1 MPDAA
6 SLEPG
11 QLAAY
16 FALMEVGGLLQHA
29 VEQQLREEGGLSYI
43 QFQILAV
50 LGDGAED
57 AEGADGQQRMT
68 DVADR
73 LVHSRSGLT
82 YQIAQLAQA
91 GWVAKASSPDDE
103 RSVMVSLTPEGR
115 SLLDRVMAGH
125 VQVVQ
130 RFLLDPLSSE
140 DVTYLG
146 DVLGRVRAHMRS
158 VPPRSAAPR
167 RKPRGGRSVL

>member
-1 MPDAA
+1 MSDAA
-6 SLEPG
+6 PLDPG

-16 FALMEVGGLLQHA
+16 FALMEVGGLLGHA

-50 LGDGAED
+50 LGEN
-57 AEGADGQQRMT
+57 AEGRQRMT

-82 YQIAQLAQA
+82 YQVGQLAEI
-91 GWVAKASSPDDE
+91 GLVAKAPSPDDE
-103 RSVMVSLTPEGR
+103 RSVIVSITPEGR
-115 SLLDRVMAGH
+115 ALLDRVMAGH

-130 RFLLDPLSSE
+130 QLLFEPLSDE
-140 DVTYLG
+140 DVAELC
-146 DVLGRVRAHMRS
+146 DVLGRVREHMRTI
-158 VPPRSAAPR
+158 PPRSAAPR
-167 RKPRGGRSVL
+167 RRKS

>member
-6 SLEPG
+6 PLEPG

-29 VEQQLREEGGLSYI
+29 VEQQLRDEGGLSYI

-50 LGDGAED
+50 LS
-57 AEGADGQQRMT
+57 EGADGPQRMT

-82 YQIAQLAQA
+82 YQIAQLAEA
-91 GWVAKASSPDDE
+91 GWVAKTSSPDDE

-115 SLLDRVMAGH
+115 TLLDRVMAGH

-140 DVTYLG
+140 DVASLG

-167 RKPRGGRSVL
+167 RKPRSHL

>member
-1 MPDAA
+1 MSDDA
-6 SLEPG
+6 SLAPG

-16 FALMEVGGLLQHA
+16 FALMEVGSLLQHA
-29 VEQQLREEGGLSYI
+29 VDQQLREEGGLSYI

-50 LGDGAED
+50 LGED
-57 AEGADGQQRMT
+57 AEGRRRMT

-82 YQIAQLAQA
+82 YQVAQLAEA
-91 GWVAKASSPDDE
+91 GLVAKTPSPDDE
-103 RSVMVSLTPEGR
+103 RSVTVSLTDEGR
-115 SLLDRVMAGH
+115 ALLGRVMTGH

-130 RFLLDPLSSE
+130 RLLMAPLSGE
-140 DVTYLG
+140 DVAALG
-146 DVLGRVRAHMRS
+146 DVLGRVRDHMRT

-167 RKPRGGRSVL
+167 RKRGQPPVRR

>member
-1 MPDAA
+1 MTDAA
-6 SLEPG
+6 PLDPG

-16 FALMEVGGLLQHA
+16 FALMEVGNLLQHA

-50 LGDGAED
+50 LGEN
-57 AEGADGQQRMT
+57 AEGRQRMT

-82 YQIAQLAQA
+82 YQVGLLAES
-91 GWVAKASSPDDE
+91 GLVAKAPSPDDE
-103 RSVMVSLTPEGR
+103 RSVIVSITLQGR
-115 SLLDRVMAGH
+115 ALLDRVMAGH
-125 VQVVQ
+125 VQIVQ
-130 RFLLDPLSSE
+130 QFLFEPLSDE
-140 DVTYLG
+140 DVAGLR
-146 DVLGRVRAHMRS
+146 DVLGRVREHMRT

-167 RKPRGGRSVL
+167 RKRG

>member
-6 SLEPG
+6 PLQPE

-16 FALMEVGGLLQHA
+16 FALMEVGSLLQHA
-29 VEQQLREEGGLSYI
+29 VEQQLRDEGGLSYI

-50 LGDGAED
+50 LGED
-57 AEGADGQQRMT
+57 AEGRQRMT

-82 YQIAQLAQA
+82 YQVSQLSDA
-91 GWVAKASSPDDE
+91 GLVAKGSSPQDE
-103 RSVMVSLTPEGR
+103 RSVVVALTAKGR
-115 SLLDRVMAGH
+115 DLLGRVMPGH
-125 VQVVQ
+125 IEVVQ
-130 RFLLDPLSSE
+130 GLLFASLSTE
-140 DVTYLG
+140 DVAELT
-146 DVLGRVRAHMRS
+146 DVLGRVRAHMRT

-167 RKPRGGRSVL
+167 RRRGERGESAGR

>member
-1 MPDAA
+1 MSDAA
-6 SLEPG
+6 PLEPG

-16 FALMEVGGLLQHA
+16 FALMEVGSLLQHA

-50 LGDGAED
+50 LGET
-57 AEGADGQQRMT
+57 ADGRQRMT
-68 DVADR
+68 DLADR

-82 YQIAQLAQA
+82 YQAGQLAEA
-91 GWVAKASSPDDE
+91 GLIAKGPSPDDE
-103 RSVMVSLTPEGR
+103 RSVIASLTPAGR
-115 SLLDRVMAGH
+115 ALLGRVMTGH

-130 RFLLDPLSSE
+130 SLLLEPLTAE
-140 DVTYLG
+140 DVAKLG
-146 DVLGRVRAHMRS
+146 DVLGRVRRHMRS

-167 RKPRGGRSVL
+167 RKRG

>member
-1 MPDAA
+1 MPDVTH
-6 SLEPG
+6 LEPG

-16 FALMEVGGLLQHA
+16 FALMEVGNLLQHA
-29 VEQQLREEGGLSYI
+29 VDQQLREEGGLSYT

-50 LGDGAED
+50 LGESAAGRA
-57 AEGADGQQRMT
+57 RMT

-82 YQIAQLAQA
+82 YQVAQLAEA
-91 GWVAKASSPDDE
+91 GLVAKAPSPDDE
-103 RSVMVSLTPEGR
+103 RSVIVFLTPHGR
-115 SLLDRVMAGH
+115 ALHDRVLAGH

-130 RFLLDPLSSE
+130 RLLLAPLSSE
-140 DVTYLG
+140 DVAALG
-146 DVLGRVRAHMRS
+146 DVLGRVREHMRA

-167 RKPRGGRSVL
+167 RKRG